1 MAKAISDPAV
11 IGASDASPVCHAWHT
26 IRCGAGALVA
36 LVVFAAMLAFAPAAR
51 GEEAIVPLSAEPVD
65 FVEITPQSRAAIDR
79 GLRYLATLQLPDG
92 SFGARSGGQTVGI
105 TSLACLA
112 FMADGNLP
120 GRGEY
125 AVQVERSL
133 DFILRSVQETGL
145 ITADAGSTPMY
156 GHGFATLL
164 LGEAYGMTGD
174 RRVRDALVKAV
185 RLIVATQNSE
195 GGWRYQPV
203 PIDADLSVTICQIM
217 GLRSARNAG
226 LSVPK
231 ETIDRAVSYVRQ
243 CQNREDGGFRYQL
256 MVGGSL
262 FPRSAAGVASLY
274 YAGIY
279 QDRALERGLDY
290 LLRNKNEVAARGSH
304 YFYGQYYAV
313 QAMYLAGGKYWAQWY
328 PMVRNEMM
336 RQQQERGGWNSEN
349 GEDYGTAMALLVLQ
363 APNRYLPIFQR

>member
-1 MAKAISDPAV
+1 MIRRLRSIVPFAVRTSLCAALFMAALFLAPPAV
-11 IGASDASPVCHAWHT
+11 RA
-26 IRCGAGALVA
+26 
-36 LVVFAAMLAFAPAAR
+36 
-51 GEEAIVPLSAEPVD
+51 EEPITPLSNDAPD
-65 FVEITPQSRAAIDR
+65 FIEITPKTRASIEK
-79 GLRYLATLQLPDG
+79 GLRYLATLQGRDG
-92 SFGARSGGQTVGI
+92 SFGGRSGGQTVGI

-125 AVQVERSL
+125 AVQVERAL

-164 LGEAYGMTGD
+164 LGEVYGMTGD

-203 PIDADLSVTICQIM
+203 PLDADLSVTICQIM

-231 ETIDRAVSYVRQ
+231 ETIDRAIVYVRQ

-256 MVGGSL
+256 MIGGSM

-328 PMVRNEMM
+328 PMVRDEMV
-336 RQQQERGGWNSEN
+336 RQQQERGGWTGDQ

-363 APNRYLPIFQR
+363 APNRFLPIFQR